1 VGTYSGNNLKTVTD
15 PATGAVNLQMADNPE
30 FTSVKTGNTTINDSG
45 LTINGGPSITT
56 AGIDAGGKVISN
68 VAPGVAGTD
77 AVNVDQ
83 LTAVDTK
90 VDNVTNTVN
99 NFAGDQSTTNTTIN
113 GRGIRYVRTNDT
125 GVRRRWATKRS
136 RRVRTHWLWAAMPKP
151 RRTTRWPLVRTARR
165 RQI

>member
-1 VGTYSGNNLKTVTD
+1 VIHNVAAGTSGGDAVNVDQLNQQGSDLTSKGLNFAGNSGTAVHTNLGDTLTIAGAATTVGTYSGNNLKTVTD

-56 AGIDAGGKVISN
+56 AGIDAGNTKIVN

-83 LTAVDTK
+83 LTT
-90 VDNVTNTVN
+90 VTPR
-99 NFAGDQSTTNTTIN
+99 STT
-113 GRGIRYVRTNDT
+113 
-125 GVRRRWATKRS
+125 
-136 RRVRTHWLWAAMPKP
+136 
-151 RRTTRWPLVRTARR
+151 
-165 RQI
+165 

>member
-125 GVRRRWATKRS
+125 GACR
-136 RRVRTHWLWAAMPKP
+136 
-151 RRTTRWPLVRTARR
+151 
-165 RQI
+165 